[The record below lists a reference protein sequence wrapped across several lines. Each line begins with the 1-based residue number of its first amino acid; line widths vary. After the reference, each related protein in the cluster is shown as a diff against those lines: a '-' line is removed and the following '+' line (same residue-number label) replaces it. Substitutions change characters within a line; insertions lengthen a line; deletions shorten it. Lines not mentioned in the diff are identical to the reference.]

1 MKSLSAL
8 ALALLIGLAAPA
20 LARPFAA
27 GPHLGVVNP
36 SLSLS
41 SPVTS
46 PLQAQIR
53 QDYAT
58 QLQSEQRTL
67 LQQNPSGVT
76 PDELAIGQQ
85 LNGYTP
91 R

>member
-1 MKSLSAL
+1 MKPLCAVAL
-8 ALALLIGLAAPA
+8 AAALAAATPA
-20 LARPFAA
+20 LAQSIVHE
-27 GPHLGVVNP
+27 PHLGIVNP

-41 SPVTS
+41 PPATS
-46 PLQAQIR
+46 PLQAQR
-53 QDYAT
+53 QEDYAT

-76 PDELAIGQQ
+76 PDELSIGQQ